1 MSQFLIKN
9 RNKNI
14 DLIAAK
20 LGAIANIKEIK
31 DLSKEAKLAFIEN
44 NPNEIITEI
53 NAKNFNTKELTIY
66 DLNKE
71 ELEAYNKGLQ
81 VQKEKAILKFTTK
94 SR

>member
-53 NAKNFNTKELTIY
+53 NAKNFNTKELAIY